1 MFDSM
6 MHISSIKPL
15 SPSYYHFRISYL
27 NPPSRHVQIYVLYA
41 DMQRKYVFFPDLKM
55 PPEFLL
61 NLNYFFVL
69 LEPGQL
75 KNFISMQILAILT
88 VLVAFL

>member
-1 MFDSM
+1 M
-6 MHISSIKPL
+6 MHISRIKPL
-15 SPSYYHFRISYL
+15 SQSYYHFRISYL
-27 NPPSRHVQIYVLYA
+27 NPPSRRVQIYVLYA
-41 DMQRKYVFFPDLKM
+41 DMPEKICIFPDLKM

-61 NLNYFFVL
+61 KINYFFVL

>member
-41 DMQRKYVFFPDLKM
+41 DMQRKYVFFL
-55 PPEFLL
+55 
-61 NLNYFFVL
+61 
-69 LEPGQL
+69 
-75 KNFISMQILAILT
+75 I
-88 VLVAFL
+88 